1 MYRDYDNNNS
11 NVLKLYKNMHTEQT
25 YQKKID
31 FSNQLKYNKSFYIT
45 DIFPRLNQVVDSS
58 DPDAEFPQIFHGYQ
72 TAESIKNNYFINNNL
87 KSIEIKDIFTEDDW
101 NTLPTKYKNLY
112 NTTITQLYDHI
123 KDWKWLILIG
133 LIHDLGKV
141 LVLKEFGNYPEWF
154 SVGDIY
160 PLGCK
165 FSSSNIY
172 YNNDF
177 YKLCPDYN
185 NTLYQSSIGIY
196 KHNCGFDNVE
206 MTFSH
211 DYYLSNILQK
221 SKTNLPYEAIYII
234 KYHSFYP
241 WHTPNNN
248 IRGYLELASEKDWY
262 YLPLLK
268 LFQQSDLYS
277 KTNIM
282 PNIGSIQDYYNNLIN
297 LYIPH
302 KIFF

>member
-31 FSNQLKYNKSFYIT
+31 FSNQLKYDKSFYIT
-45 DIFPRLNQVVDSS
+45 DIFPKLNQVVDSS

-87 KSIEIKDIFTEDDW
+87 KSIKIKDIFTEEDW

-196 KHNCGFDNVE
+196 TNNCGFDNVE

-282 PNIGSIQDYYNNLIN
+282 PNIDSIEHYYNNLIN
-297 LYIPH
+297 LYIPD